1 MAVNLE
7 WVGHACFRIWRE
19 GGPVIVTDPFSPTRL
34 GLPAGPAIHGD
45 TAIVSSLDDLA
56 HGFPKLIHGSPRVI
70 NALDLVRHDRWGEV
84 DGNPLIPLGAAESPW
99 HDSGSPKDNALYAF
113 KVENLWI
120 LHLGDLGYG
129 PDPAELA
136 VFEGKC
142 DVLLAIV
149 GQANTLSLEELSSI
163 IEQLKPRWIVPMHFL
178 LWWPSKMRPLSDFLK
193 SRPRDPVIYT
203 RSTTV
208 QFSQTSAG
216 LKSPTIMVLEASADP
231 RRRSGC

>member
-1 MAVNLE
+1 MAVNME
-7 WVGHACFRIWRE
+7 WVGHACFRIWRD

-34 GLPAGPAIHGD
+34 GLPDGPAIQGD
-45 TAIVSSLDDLA
+45 TVVVSSLDDLA
-56 HGFPKLIHGSPRVI
+56 HGYPGLVHGSPEVI
-70 NALDLVRHDRWGEV
+70 NTLNLVRQDLRGEI
-84 DGNPLIPLGAAESPW
+84 DGNPLIPLGAAESPF

-113 KVENLWI
+113 KVADLWV

-129 PDPAELA
+129 LSPDELA

-149 GQANTLSLEELSSI
+149 GQANTLSLGELANLI
-163 IEQLKPRWIVPMHFL
+163 DQLQPRWIVPMHYL

-193 SRPRDPVIYT
+193 TRPRDPLIYT

-208 QFSQTSAG
+208 RLSSKPTG
-216 LKSPTIMVLEASADP
+216 LKSPAIMVLEASADP
-231 RRRSGC
+231 RRSRC